1 MLENKKT
8 EHMFWKCIDFLQCKK
23 YNMFIGGV
31 RQFGAK
37 YITGG
42 NPVW

>member
-23 YNMFIGGV
+23 YNMFIGGDDIEEN
-31 RQFGAK
+31 GK
-37 YITGG
+37 T
-42 NPVW
+42 